1 VNYLKNMIYIQ
12 APDGQALMPT
22 KRFKKIRSLL
32 KEGKAK
38 IVGRKPFVVRLLAE
52 PSGRQTQRIIDGID
66 PGRTNIGACDVLE
79 NGTAVYADVTIT
91 RNKEVPQLMK
101 KRATV
106 RGASRRGERLARKR
120 LAKANGT
127 MVKDGEALRHLPGY
141 GKNKFVRVKDIVNTQ
156 ARFSN
161 RKRSDGWLTPTAS
174 HLVNTHLQGLK
185 NRMKILPVTDVVLEL
200 NKFAFMA
207 MDNPDIQRWQYQK
220 GSLYQQGSIREAVYA
235 MQDGHCLF
243 CDQPID
249 ELHHHDPRHQNGS
262 NTFANQVGLC
272 DEHHKLVHNE
282 QEWADKLDA
291 LHAKL
296 NKKYGALSV
305 LNQAIPFI
313 LKELVELLGQGHVY
327 VTDGYTTHQVR
338 QELEIEKHHDRDAY
352 VIACSVL
359 DTKDTGFKADD
370 LFESLEIRQFR
381 RQDRAIIKSQ
391 TERTYKLDGKTVAK
405 NRMKRMDQKGDSL
418 ADWYRKTLKEVG
430 REQANAMRSQLTVL
444 KSTRRYNNP
453 DRIIPGAV
461 FLYQGKRHI
470 LSGQLTGG
478 KYYRAVGQE
487 DAGLS
492 GKPKNFPARECRI
505 VANNTGLIAV

>member
-1 VNYLKNMIYIQ
+1 LKNMIYIQ